1 MALRPISVKQ
11 FIVTIGSES
20 YRFTKASAVTAESN
34 VEEYNDGSTGRTRAH
49 ADFDRL
55 SPLELSKPFDPTT
68 DFELITLLKT
78 LKDTAEPV
86 TITKQPVK
94 ADYQG
99 NIIEGAKT
107 IIYTGCI
114 CISYTD
120 PEVDR
125 EGSGMAMVN
134 CTFEVADLSVQ

>member
-1 MALRPISVKQ
+1 MKQ

-20 YRFTKASAVTAESN
+20 YRFTKASAVTAEAN
-34 VEEYNDGSTGRTRAH
+34 VSEYNDGSTGRTRAH

-55 SPLELSKPFDPTT
+55 SVLELSKPFDPAT
-68 DFELITLLKT
+68 DFVLLELLKT
-78 LKDTAEPV
+78 LKDTSEEV

-99 NIIEGAKT
+99 TVIEGAKT
-107 IIYTGCI
+107 ILYTGCV

-125 EGSGMAMVN
+125 EGSGMAMLS
-134 CTFEVADLSVQ
+134 CSFEVGEITLQ